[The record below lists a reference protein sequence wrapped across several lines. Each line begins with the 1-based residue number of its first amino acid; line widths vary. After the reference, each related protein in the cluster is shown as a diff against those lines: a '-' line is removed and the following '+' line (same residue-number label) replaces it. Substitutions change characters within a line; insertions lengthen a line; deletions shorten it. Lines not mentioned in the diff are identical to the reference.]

1 MITPEG
7 KFYGI
12 PVSWCYTDCYS
23 PNSYPIGLHIACSRF
38 TYDCTTDIE
47 CSLTETLNTEH

>member
-47 CSLTETLNTEH
+47 CSLTATLNTEH